1 MKKSSNEN
9 NLVIEKYSR
18 SNELKV
24 KQLIDLYNEDSY
36 LFNLLRDNKKKCAYI
51 AYYKKD
57 VVGVFFTWNSNFHPY
72 CTYFRMYTNPFYSE
86 VHIEQFLLNEIQKRE
101 NFKLPLQTSIWGTSA
116 HLKAYYE
123 EHICRY

>member
-1 MKKSSNEN
+1 MKKSSDEN

-36 LFNLLRDNKKKCAYI
+36 LFNLLRDNKTKCVYI

-101 NFKLPLQTSIWGTSA
+101 NFKLPLQTSI
-116 HLKAYYE
+116 
-123 EHICRY
+123 

>member
-1 MKKSSNEN
+1 MKKSSDKN

-36 LFNLLRDNKKKCAYI
+36 LFNLLRDNKTKCAYV

-57 VVGVFFTWNSNFHPY
+57 VVGT
-72 CTYFRMYTNPFYSE
+72 
-86 VHIEQFLLNEIQKRE
+86 FL
-101 NFKLPLQTSIWGTSA
+101 T
-116 HLKAYYE
+116 
-123 EHICRY
+123 